1 MFLIYRYEY
10 LASGDLMKSVARQ
23 FWVGESTASQIIR
36 ETCNVLWIALKDE
49 VMPEMSHQM
58 WKKIAN
64 EFAVK
69 WQFPNCIGAIDGKH
83 VSIHVSDFL
92 EF

>member
-1 MFLIYRYEY
+1 
-10 LASGDLMKSVARQ
+10 
-23 FWVGESTASQIIR
+23 
-36 ETCNVLWIALKDE
+36 
-49 VMPEMSHQM
+49 MSHQM

-83 VSIHVSDFL
+83 VSIQVSDFL
-92 EF
+92 EFKNLKLIFKTLL